1 MSLAAQAMPARST
14 AGSNPRAVA
23 IWLFAVAGLVALM
36 VVIGGLTRLTE
47 SGLSIVEWKLVT
59 GILPPLSDAAWAAE
73 FEKYKQFPEYQK
85 INIGMTLEGF
95 KGIFWLEYL
104 HRLLGRLIGVA
115 FFLPMVWFWLRRQ
128 IPAGMKPHLVAMFV
142 LGGSQGALGWFMVK
156 SGLVD
161 HPDVSHYRLTAHL
174 GLALLIFVYLLWG
187 ALSLARRGRMTGFA
201 GGGIAGWLAGLVFLQ
216 VLSGG
221 LVAGMNAGLA
231 HNTWP
236 LMDGAFIPD
245 GLLIADPWWINFFE
259 NAMTVQFQHRM
270 GAYLVAILAVVTVLR
285 LKGRAATGLRHG
297 LLTAVALQIVLGI
310 MTLLHH
316 VPVSLGTLHQ
326 AGAVLVLGIATAL
339 WHDRALRSQK
349 AA

>member
-1 MSLAAQAMPARST
+1 MTTIAAMVTERREQDA
-14 AGSNPRAVA
+14 RAVA
-23 IWLFAVAGLVALM
+23 LWLFAVAGLVALM

-47 SGLSIVEWKLVT
+47 SGLSMVEWKPIT
-59 GILPPLSDAAWAAE
+59 GWLPPLSETAWAAE

-95 KGIFWLEYL
+95 KSIFWLEYI

-115 FFLPMVWFWLRRQ
+115 FAVPMILFWIGGR
-128 IPAGMKPHLVAMFV
+128 IPTGMKPHLVLMFL
-142 LGGSQGALGWFMVK
+142 LGGSQGALGWFMVA

-174 GLALLIFVYLLWG
+174 GLAFFIYAYLLWG
-187 ALSLARRGRMTGFA
+187 GLSLIRHGRMVRA
-201 GGGIAGWLAGLVFLQ
+201 VNGIAAIFAAIVFLQ

-236 LMDGAFIPD
+236 LMDGSFIPD
-245 GLLIADPWWINFFE
+245 GLLIVEPWWHNFTE

-270 GAYLVAILAVVTVLR
+270 LAYAVFVLALVTSVM
-285 LKGRAATGLRHG
+285 LKQRAPTALRHG
-297 LLTAVALQIVLGI
+297 LLTAVLAQVGLGI
-310 MTLLHH
+310 ATLLAH
-316 VPVSLGTLHQ
+316 VPVALGTLHQ
-326 AGAVLVLGIATAL
+326 AGAVVVLGVAVAL
-339 WHDRALRSQK
+339 WHDQSMK
-349 AA
+349 AHD

>member
-1 MSLAAQAMPARST
+1 METMT
-14 AGSNPRAVA
+14 ALKAVTERREGDARAVA
-23 IWLFAVAGLVALM
+23 LWLFAVAGLVALM

-47 SGLSIVEWKLVT
+47 SGLSMVEWKPVT
-59 GILPPLSDAAWAAE
+59 GWLPPLSEAAWIAE

-85 INIGMTLEGF
+85 VNIGMTLEGF
-95 KGIFWLEYL
+95 KGIFWLEYI
-104 HRLLGRLIGVA
+104 HRLLGRLIGLA
-115 FFLPMVWFWLRRQ
+115 FALPMIAFWISGR
-128 IPAGMKPHLVAMFV
+128 IPAGMKPHLVLMFV
-142 LGGSQGALGWFMVK
+142 LGGSQGALGWFMVA

-174 GLALLIFVYLLWG
+174 GLAFFIFAYLLWG
-187 ALSLARRGRMTGFA
+187 ALSLARHGRMVSA
-201 GGGIAGWLAGLVFLQ
+201 SGGGIAALFTVLVFLQ

-245 GLLIADPWWINFFE
+245 GLLIAQPWWINFFE

-270 GAYLVAILAVVTVLR
+270 LAYTVFVLALVTSFM
-285 LKGRAATGLRHG
+285 LKGRAPTGLRHG
-297 LLTAVALQIVLGI
+297 LLTAVLVQMGLGI
-310 MTLLHH
+310 ATLLAH

-326 AGAVLVLGIATAL
+326 AGAVVVLGFAVAL
-339 WHDRALRSQK
+339 WHDRSLQRYD
-349 AA
+349 

>member
-1 MSLAAQAMPARST
+1 MESMTVLKAMNERRDGDA
-14 AGSNPRAVA
+14 RAVA
-23 IWLFAVAGLVALM
+23 LWLFAVAGLVALM

-47 SGLSIVEWKLVT
+47 SGLSMVEWKPIT
-59 GILPPLSDAAWAAE
+59 GWLPPLSEAAWIAE

-95 KGIFWLEYL
+95 QNIYWLEYI
-104 HRLLGRLIGVA
+104 HRVLGRLIGLA
-115 FFLPMVWFWLRRQ
+115 FAIPMLLFWISGR
-128 IPAGMKPHLVAMFV
+128 IPSGMKPHLLAMFL
-142 LGGSQGALGWFMVK
+142 LGGSQGALGWFMVA

-174 GLALLIFVYLLWG
+174 GLAFFIFAYLLWG
-187 ALSLARRGRMTGFA
+187 ALSLSRHGRMVSA
-201 GGGIAGWLAGLVFLQ
+201 RGGGLAAALTVLVFVQ

-236 LMDGAFIPD
+236 LMEGAFIPD
-245 GLLIADPWWINFFE
+245 GLLIANPWWINFFE

-270 GAYLVAILAVVTVLR
+270 LAYCVFVLAIITVFS
-285 LKGRAATGLRHG
+285 LKGRAPVGLRHG
-297 LLTAVALQIVLGI
+297 LLTAVLVQLGLGI
-310 MTLLHH
+310 ATLLAH

-326 AGAVLVLGIATAL
+326 AGAVVVLGVSVAL
-339 WHDRALRSQK
+339 WHDRALDHYD
-349 AA
+349 

>member
-1 MSLAAQAMPARST
+1 METMTVLKAMSERRDGD
-14 AGSNPRAVA
+14 AGAVA
-23 IWLFAVAGLVALM
+23 LWLFTVAGLVALM

-47 SGLSIVEWKLVT
+47 SGLSMVEWKPIT
-59 GILPPLSDAAWAAE
+59 GWLPPLSEAAWIAE

-95 KGIFWLEYL
+95 QSIYWLEYI
-104 HRLLGRLIGVA
+104 HRVLGRLIGLVFA
-115 FFLPMVWFWLRRQ
+115 VPMLLFWISGR
-128 IPAGMKPHLVAMFV
+128 IPAGMKPHLVAMFL
-142 LGGSQGALGWFMVK
+142 LGGSQGALGWFMVA

-174 GLALLIFVYLLWG
+174 GLAFFIFAYLLWG
-187 ALSLARRGRMTGFA
+187 GLSLLRYGRMISGR
-201 GGGIAGWLAGLVFLQ
+201 GGGLAAVLTVLVFVQ

-245 GLLIADPWWINFFE
+245 GLLIANPWWINFLE

-270 GAYLVAILAVVTVLR
+270 LAYGVFVLAVVTAIS
-285 LKGRAATGLRHG
+285 LKGKAPVGLRHG
-297 LLTAVALQIVLGI
+297 LLTAVLVQLGLGI
-310 MTLLHH
+310 ATLLAH

-326 AGAVLVLGIATAL
+326 AGAVVVLGMSVAL
-339 WHDRALRSQK
+339 WHDRSLSRDD
-349 AA
+349 

>member
-1 MSLAAQAMPARST
+1 METMTVLKAMSERRDGDA
-14 AGSNPRAVA
+14 RAVA
-23 IWLFAVAGLVALM
+23 LWLFTVAGLVALM

-47 SGLSIVEWKLVT
+47 SGLSMVEWKPIT
-59 GILPPLSDAAWAAE
+59 GWLPPLSEAAWIAE

-85 INIGMTLEGF
+85 INTGMTLDGF
-95 KGIFWLEYL
+95 QSIYWLEYI
-104 HRLLGRLIGVA
+104 HRVLGRLIGIA
-115 FFLPMVWFWLRRQ
+115 FAVPMLLFWIAGR
-128 IPAGMKPHLVAMFV
+128 IPSGMKRHLVAMFL
-142 LGGSQGALGWFMVK
+142 LGGSQGALGWFMVA

-174 GLALLIFVYLLWG
+174 GLAFFIFAYLLWG
-187 ALSLARRGRMTGFA
+187 GLSLLRYGRMVSGR
-201 GGGIAGWLAGLVFLQ
+201 GGGLAAALTVLVFVQ

-245 GLLIADPWWINFFE
+245 GLLIANPWWINFVE

-270 GAYLVAILAVVTVLR
+270 LAYCVFVLAIITAVS
-285 LKGRAATGLRHG
+285 LKGKAATGLRHG
-297 LLTAVALQIVLGI
+297 LLTAVLVQLGLGI
-310 MTLLHH
+310 ATLLAH

-326 AGAVLVLGIATAL
+326 AGAVAVLGMSVAL
-339 WHDRALRSQK
+339 WHDRSLSRDD
-349 AA
+349 

>member
-1 MSLAAQAMPARST
+1 MQTMT
-14 AGSNPRAVA
+14 ALKAVAERREGDARAVA
-23 IWLFAVAGLVALM
+23 VWLFAVAGLVALM

-47 SGLSIVEWKLVT
+47 SGLSMVEWKPVT
-59 GILPPLSDAAWAAE
+59 GWLPPLSEAAWMAE

-85 INIGMTLEGF
+85 VNVGMTLEGF
-95 KGIFWLEYL
+95 QGIYWLEYI

-115 FFLPMVWFWLRRQ
+115 FAIPMLVFWVSGR
-128 IPAGMKPHLVAMFV
+128 IPTGMKPHLLLMFL
-142 LGGSQGALGWFMVK
+142 LGGSQGALGWFMVA

-174 GLALLIFVYLLWG
+174 GLAFLIFSYLLWG
-187 ALSLARRGRMTGFA
+187 ALSLLRHGRMVSA
-201 GGGIAGWLAGLVFLQ
+201 RGGGLAAVFACLVFLQ

-221 LVAGMNAGLA
+221 LVAGLNAGLA

-245 GLLIADPWWINFFE
+245 GLLIANPWWINFFE

-270 GAYLVAILAVVTVLR
+270 LAYCVFVLALATAFSLR
-285 LKGRAATGLRHG
+285 GRAPTGLRHG
-297 LLTAVALQIVLGI
+297 LLTAVFVQLGLGI
-310 MTLLHH
+310 ATLLNH

-326 AGAVLVLGIATAL
+326 AGAVVVLALAIAL
-339 WHDRALRSQK
+339 WHDRALSRHE
-349 AA
+349 

>member
-1 MSLAAQAMPARST
+1 MATTITAMVMERRLQDAR
-14 AGSNPRAVA
+14 A
-23 IWLFAVAGLVALM
+23 IALWLFAVAGLVALM

-47 SGLSIVEWKLVT
+47 SGLSMVEWKPIT
-59 GILPPLSDAAWAAE
+59 GWLPPLSDAAWTAE

-85 INIGMTLEGF
+85 VNIGMTLEGF
-95 KGIFWLEYL
+95 KSIFWLEYI

-115 FFLPMVWFWLRRQ
+115 FALPLLLFWIGGR
-128 IPAGMKPHLVAMFV
+128 IPVGMKRHLILMFV
-142 LGGSQGALGWFMVK
+142 LGGSQGALGWFMVA

-174 GLALLIFVYLLWG
+174 GLAFFIYAYLLWG
-187 ALSLARRGRMTGFA
+187 ALSLLRRGNMVPAR
-201 GGGIAGWLAGLVFLQ
+201 GGGIATLLTAVIFLQ

-236 LMDGAFIPD
+236 LMDGAVIPD
-245 GLLIADPWWINFFE
+245 GLLIIQPWWINFFE

-270 GAYLVAILAVVTVLR
+270 LAYAVFVLALITSVM
-285 LKGRAATGLRHG
+285 LKQRTHTGLRHA
-297 LLTAVALQIVLGI
+297 LLTAVLVQVGLGI
-310 MTLLHH
+310 ATLLSH

-326 AGAVLVLGIATAL
+326 AGAVVLLGVAVAL
-339 WHDRALRSQK
+339 WHDQALK
-349 AA
+349 ASDD